1 MDRESKITYIFV
13 TAVNPLKESAV
24 TWLKLF
30 WDKILQK
37 NVVIGLKSVVG
48 SGNCTFCKKRGLRK
62 WKTPKNQDLYL
73 YSILKTEKRKS
84 FFNFQSPLWKLE
96 KSAPLSNQWSV
107 PAILLFTKNAD
118 YENEKCL
125 KIKVFICILHSKQQK
140 DTLFLTS
147 TRRYE
152 NLRKVPPF
160 LIKSGTFLGFVFD
173 INWSNFL
180 E

>member
-1 MDRESKITYIFV
+1 MILVIQAIWLVSYLGLWRYIHRQAEQNRCRELGV
-13 TAVNPLKESAV
+13 
-24 TWLKLF
+24 
-30 WDKILQK
+30 
-37 NVVIGLKSVVG
+37 
-48 SGNCTFCKKRGLRK
+48 LRK
-62 WKTPKNQDLYL
+62 
-73 YSILKTEKRKS
+73 
-84 FFNFQSPLWKLE
+84 FQSKTFLKIHEYP
-96 KSAPLSNQWSV
+96 SADDFEGKKNQWSV

>member
-1 MDRESKITYIFV
+1 M
-13 TAVNPLKESAV
+13 
-24 TWLKLF
+24 
-30 WDKILQK
+30 
-37 NVVIGLKSVVG
+37 
-48 SGNCTFCKKRGLRK
+48 
-62 WKTPKNQDLYL
+62 
-73 YSILKTEKRKS
+73 EKA
-84 FFNFQSPLWKLE
+84 LL
-96 KSAPLSNQWSV
+96 NQWSV

-160 LIKSGTFLGFVFD
+160 LIKSGTFLR
-173 INWSNFL
+173 ICLRYKLKQLS
-180 E
+180 